1 MKKKD
6 IEREEFERKV
16 NMQYEDMFEFKIFK
30 NPRLEECFKP
40 NNDYEHIYKQEMM
53 DRIQVKHEKALHFGH
68 TTITNYLD
76 WLTCQYILSAGALR
90 RRTEELEAANEA
102 FEEMLAV
109 LKSKLTTEEIEEVE
123 KGEY

>member
-1 MKKKD
+1 MKRKD
-6 IEREEFERKV
+6 IERKEFERKV

-30 NPRLEECFKP
+30 NPRLEECFTPK
-40 NNDYEHIYKQEMM
+40 NDYEHIYKQEMM

-90 RRTEELEAANEA
+90 LRTEELETANEA
-102 FEEMLAV
+102 FEEVLAV

-123 KGEY
+123 KGE